1 MTELFQLLPPLHS
14 EKAAKVGGSEGRA
27 VGWVG
32 GGGGGEEGG
41 DWVTELEVFRRRL
54 DLLVA
59 RNRAEGRLDKENGRS
74 TRVVG
79 TGEEEEVMLLEA
91 LEMQQASSESRQAR
105 GLGRNSE
112 NSVHRDST
120 GQIY

>member
-1 MTELFQLLPPLHS
+1 
-14 EKAAKVGGSEGRA
+14 
-27 VGWVG
+27 
-32 GGGGGEEGG
+32 
-41 DWVTELEVFRRRL
+41 
-54 DLLVA
+54 
-59 RNRAEGRLDKENGRS
+59 LDKENGRS